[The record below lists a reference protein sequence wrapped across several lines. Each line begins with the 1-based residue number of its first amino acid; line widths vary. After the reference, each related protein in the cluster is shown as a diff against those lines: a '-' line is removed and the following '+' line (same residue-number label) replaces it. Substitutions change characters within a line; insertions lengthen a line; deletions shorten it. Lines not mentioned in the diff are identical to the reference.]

1 MSSSVGQVSSQ
12 HFADDLLAVGAGDL
26 VGDGGEVEELPD
38 LHAVVDAEIVGHE
51 ADDPPDRHQLAVTE
65 WPTTRPSPAV
75 GRSKVAG
82 NRGWWCLA
90 GAVGPDEAE
99 DLALPMEAQVINGD
113 EVP

>member
-1 MSSSVGQVSSQ
+1 
-12 HFADDLLAVGAGDL
+12 
-26 VGDGGEVEELPD
+26 
-38 LHAVVDAEIVGHE
+38 
-51 ADDPPDRHQLAVTE
+51 LAVTE